1 MLHLNSRLEDTKTV
15 RLLSVGQIRPEK
27 NHKLQLE
34 VLADVKEP
42 LKKKGYKV
50 ELCIAG
56 GCRNEEDQERVKLLK
71 KEAKEM
77 GIDEQLVWQLN
88 VPYEDLV
95 AELSVSFVTFD
106 GRFSS
111 FFFKKFGK

>member
-1 MLHLNSRLEDTKTV
+1 MEDTKTV

-34 VLADVKEP
+34 VLHDVKEP
-42 LKKKGYKV
+42 LEKMGYNV

-56 GCRNEEDQERVKLLK
+56 GCRNEEDQERVKMLK
-71 KEAKEM
+71 NEAEKLD
-77 GIDEQLVWQLN
+77 ISEQLIWQLN

-95 AELSVSFVTFD
+95 VELSVRDFL
-106 GRFSS
+106 
-111 FFFKKFGK
+111 